1 MTRNRTSDAPRHAR
15 GARAIAYLRVSTR
28 VQETDGLGLAVQ
40 KDRVREYAEQ
50 HKLDLID
57 IVTETASGGVQQGE
71 ALSWEHRPKLLALL
85 DRAEKGE
92 YEILLVAKLDR
103 LSRDHATLVVLE
115 RMLARHGVEVVSVAE
130 EHNGDGPLAELIR
143 GQLALIAQFER
154 AQIRERFNAGKAKGK
169 TLGRHVHGRHPYG
182 YHAPTRGQLEP
193 DPATAPI
200 VKKIFDLARQG
211 TNPSRIAGVLNHE
224 GIAPPQKAKAWSRAA
239 IHLMLSNPA
248 YIGERH
254 GIKRAHRPIIDRS
267 VFLAIQESLASR
279 SRRKLREDIAD

>member
-15 GARAIAYLRVSTR
+15 GARTIAYLRVSTR
-28 VQETDGLGLAVQ
+28 VQETDGLGLVVQ
-40 KDRVREYAEQ
+40 KDRVKEYAEQ

-85 DRAEKGE
+85 DRAEKRQ

-200 VKKIFDLARQG
+200 VKRIFDLARHG
-211 TNPSRIAGVLNHE
+211 NNPARIAALLNDDGV
-224 GIAPPQKAKAWSRAA
+224 AAPQKGKAWSRAA
-239 IHLMLSNPA
+239 IHLLLTNRV
-248 YIGERH
+248 YLGERH
-254 GIKRAHRPIIDRS
+254 GVKRAHPSIVSQR
-267 VFLAIQESLASR
+267 VFSDVRDQLMRR
-279 SRRKLREDIAD
+279 SRQRPE